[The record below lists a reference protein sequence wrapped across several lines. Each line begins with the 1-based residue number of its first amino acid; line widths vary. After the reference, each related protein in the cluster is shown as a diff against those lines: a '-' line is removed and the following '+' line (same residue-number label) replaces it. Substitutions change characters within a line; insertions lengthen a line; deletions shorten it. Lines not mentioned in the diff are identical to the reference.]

1 MRSLLI
7 SALAA
12 TLIGCSST
20 AQQALHF
27 DDAALRLY
35 QTREVRSPQMDSKH
49 GRAIAAKKEN
59 AGNTHVKNAKPNLA
73 VSSVPPDDITTA
85 IPAKTETPQ
94 SSQVGDQ
101 SNSVIR
107 KAKATITAKLGNPA
121 SVSFEEMNGPT
132 TKYALGNPV
141 DAICGFVRENNGVDR
156 PFLYLVQKDEAYIG
170 GYTLATGA
178 YRNICPITR

>member
-1 MRSLLI
+1 MRWLLI

-20 AQQALHF
+20 GQQALHF

-35 QTREVRSPQMDSKH
+35 QTREVRSPQMR
-49 GRAIAAKKEN
+49 GGAIAAKK
-59 AGNTHVKNAKPNLA
+59 GNVGSTHIKNAKPNLA

>member
-1 MRSLLI
+1 MRLLLI

-20 AQQALHF
+20 GQQALQDF
-27 DDAALRLY
+27 DDAAPR
-35 QTREVRSPQMDSKH
+35 QERPQMDSKH
-49 GRAIAAKKEN
+49 GGAIAAKKAN
-59 AGNTHVKNAKPNLA
+59 AGNTHIKNAKPNVLPKMA
-73 VSSVPPDDITTA
+73 ASSVPPDDITTA

-94 SSQVGDQ
+94 SSQFGNQ
-101 SNSVIR
+101 SDSVIR

-121 SVSFEEMNGPT
+121 SVEFVEMNGPT
-132 TKYALGNPV
+132 TKFALGNPI
-141 DAICGFVRENNGVDR
+141 DTICGFVRENSGVDR

-170 GYTLATGA
+170 GYSIATGA

>member
-1 MRSLLI
+1 MRLLLI

-12 TLIGCSST
+12 ALIGCSST
-20 AQQALHF
+20 GQQALHF
-27 DDAALRLY
+27 DDATLRLY

-85 IPAKTETPQ
+85 IAAKTETLQ
-94 SSQVGDQ
+94 ASQVGDP

-121 SVSFEEMNGPT
+121 SVTFEEMNGPT

-170 GYTLATGA
+170 GYTIATGA